1 MFHGPGSGYGARFM
15 RYSEFLARTQFS
27 KEDLLGLS
35 QGNLVDDPPAEF
47 VRLPAPPMLMVDRV
61 VELSRSGTR
70 GRIVGEQDIHLSDWF
85 FQCHFRGDPVQP
97 GCLGVDA
104 VWQLVGLY
112 CAAAGGHG
120 SGRALGCKEV
130 EFSGQ
135 IRPHDKVVR
144 YEVDI
149 RRFSLLKESGSAV
162 AIGTAKVL
170 VDGELIYT
178 IKDAKVGLFL
188 GIAYGDFPKAS
199 EKSRGGIMDRSAL

>member
-1 MFHGPGSGYGARFM
+1 LIAYQEFTSGS
-15 RYSEFLARTQFS
+15 SFS
-27 KEDLLGLS
+27 KEELLGLS
-35 QGNLVDDPPAEF
+35 QGNLVSDPPSEF
-47 VRLPAPPMLMVDRV
+47 IRLPAPPMLMVDRV
-61 VELSRSGTR
+61 VELTRNGAR
-70 GRIVGEQDIHLSDWF
+70 GRIVGEQDIHLTDWF

-112 CAAAGGHG
+112 CAVAGAPG

-135 IRPHDKVVR
+135 IRPYDKLVR

-149 RRFSLLKESGSAV
+149 RRFSMLKESGSGV

-170 VDGELIYT
+170 VDGEHIYT
-178 IKDAKVGLFL
+178 IKDAKVGMFS
-188 GIAYGDFPKAS
+188 GIAYGDYPAPS
-199 EKSRGGIMDRSAL
+199 EKSRGGIMDRSNL

>member
-1 MFHGPGSGYGARFM
+1 MQH
-15 RYSEFLARTQFS
+15 SEFIARNSYS
-27 KEDLLGLS
+27 KEELLGLAY
-35 QGNLVDDPPAEF
+35 GNLVSDAPAEF
-47 VRLPAPPMLMVDRV
+47 IRLPAPPMLMIDRV
-61 VELSRSGTR
+61 VELTRNGPR
-70 GRIVGEQDIHLSDWF
+70 GRIVGEQDIHLTDWF

-112 CAAAGGHG
+112 CSANGAAG

-135 IRPHDKVVR
+135 IRPYNKVVR

-149 RRFSLLKESGSAV
+149 RRYSELKQSGSAV

-170 VDGELIYT
+170 VDGELIYQV
-178 IKDAKVGLFL
+178 KDAKVGMFM
-188 GIAYGDFPKAS
+188 GIAYPDYPAPS
-199 EKSRGGIMDRSAL
+199 ANSVGGIMDRSNR